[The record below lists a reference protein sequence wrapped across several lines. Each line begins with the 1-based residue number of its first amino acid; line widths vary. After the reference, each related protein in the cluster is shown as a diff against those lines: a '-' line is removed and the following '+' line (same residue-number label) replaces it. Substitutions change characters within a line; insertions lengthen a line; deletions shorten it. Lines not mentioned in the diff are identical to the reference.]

1 MKFEIAHNQEDI
13 IHKPRKSTFFI
24 IGIVLLLCFSVT
36 VSANA
41 QENLTVDIGPPVY
54 YENKTGEK
62 FEARYGSLSD
72 GTLHFIKLKMPNGRE
87 YTLPQAVSGSGAR
100 YTDDREIVW
109 WEHRG
114 TVRVDVRGADGKWVT
129 EYSDLKVVHG
139 K

>member
-1 MKFEIAHNQEDI
+1 MKSRKQTFGSLRVVFFMSTLLLFLWACAEKPHKSEIA
-13 IHKPRKSTFFI
+13 
-24 IGIVLLLCFSVT
+24 
-36 VSANA
+36 
-41 QENLTVDIGPPVY
+41 LTVEIGPPVT
-54 YENKTGEK
+54 YESANGDR
-62 FEARYGSLSD
+62 FVARYGSLSD
-72 GTLHFIKLKMPNGRE
+72 GSLDFVKLKMPNGRE

-114 TVRVDVRGADGKWVT
+114 TVRVDVRGAGGKWVT

>member
-1 MKFEIAHNQEDI
+1 MF
-13 IHKPRKSTFFI
+13 KSITAVLFI
-24 IGIVLLLCFSVT
+24 IILAISLCACV
-36 VSANA
+36 ANPSKA
-41 QENLTVDIGPPVY
+41 VPTVDIGPPVY

-62 FEARYGSLSD
+62 FEAKYGSLSD

-114 TVRVDVRGADGKWVT
+114 TVRVDVRGAGGKWVT

>member
-1 MKFEIAHNQEDI
+1 MKS
-13 IHKPRKSTFFI
+13 RKQTFGSLKVVFFI
-24 IGIVLLLCFSVT
+24 SALLVFLWSCAGKPHQSET
-36 VSANA
+36 A
-41 QENLTVDIGPPVY
+41 LTVNIEPLVT
-54 YENKTGEK
+54 YESADGDQ

-72 GTLHFIKLKMPNGRE
+72 GSLHFIKLKMPDGQE

-114 TVRVDVRGADGKWVT
+114 TVRVDVRGAGGKWVT